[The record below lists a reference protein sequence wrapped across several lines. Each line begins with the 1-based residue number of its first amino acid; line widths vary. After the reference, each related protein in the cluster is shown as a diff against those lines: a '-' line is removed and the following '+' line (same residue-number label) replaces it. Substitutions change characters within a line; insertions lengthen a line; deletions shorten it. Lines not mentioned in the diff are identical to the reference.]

1 MKSTTMAKKTAIDQ
15 RLRVVERK
23 FKTSA
28 RQVSVLDRQMD
39 RLQARYKR
47 AYDSKTK
54 AVFNSF
60 RLQLSTL
67 EGVRQVF
74 YLYACER
81 AAEKSR
87 LQEEM
92 REELM
97 RKTEE

>member
-1 MKSTTMAKKTAIDQ
+1 MAKKTAIGQ
-15 RLRVVERK
+15 RLREVERK
-23 FKTSA
+23 FKKSA
-28 RQVSVLDRQMD
+28 RQVGVLDRQLD

-47 AYDSKTK
+47 ADNSKTK

-87 LQEEM
+87 LQKEM
-92 REELM
+92 QELVLM
-97 RKTEE
+97 STTEE